1 MKQVALFT
9 LCFLVTYRTLNNS
22 SEPNILTTKSNTL
35 IEIKPNDLKRIGTFN
50 CQGLVT
56 SEAKQRMLADDFER
70 KNIDIL
76 AVQETHLQGTGVK
89 ELLSF
94 SNKKYNLY
102 YSGNSKQSI
111 NGVGFIVHSNRKVD
125 FEPISERICKIT
137 TKINNNITLEVIS
150 AYDTFSD
157 PGVVSVSNKKKS

>member
-1 MKQVALFT
+1 MFI
-9 LCFLVTYRTLNNS
+9 VTYRTLNNS

-35 IEIKPNDLKRIGTFN
+35 IEMKPNDLKRIGTFN

-56 SEAKQRMLADDFER
+56 SEVKQRMLADDFER

-76 AVQETHLQGTGVK
+76 AVQETHLQSTDVK

-111 NGVGFIVHSNRKVD
+111 NGIGFIVHSNRKVD
-125 FEPISERICKIT
+125 FEPISKRICKIN

-150 AYDTFSD
+150 AYA
-157 PGVVSVSNKKKS
+157 